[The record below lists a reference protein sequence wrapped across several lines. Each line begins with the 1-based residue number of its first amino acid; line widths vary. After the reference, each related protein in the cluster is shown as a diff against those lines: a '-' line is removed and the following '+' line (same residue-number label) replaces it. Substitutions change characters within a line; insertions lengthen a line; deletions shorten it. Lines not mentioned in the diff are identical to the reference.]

1 MKLYDNDAYRCEF
14 MDGVYSLLSDD
25 PTWDRANQI
34 IDLFDAAPVAES
46 ESNKPLTLDELRE
59 MDLKEWAW
67 IEVLEP
73 ERFRETVSSYY
84 RTCVQWYDDKAFSCG
99 YPGITFDFFYED
111 YGKTWL
117 AYRRKPEEGAG

>member
-46 ESNKPLTLDELRE
+46 ESNEPLTLDELRE
-59 MDLKEWAW
+59 MDGEPVW
-67 IEVLEP
+67 IVNVSYCMEEP
-73 ERFRETVSSYY
+73 NLDD
-84 RTCVQWYDDKAFSCG
+84 YDPEEKL
-99 YPGITFDFFYED
+99 GIA
-111 YGKTWL
+111 GWR
-117 AYRRKPEEGAG
+117 AYRRKPEAGAK